1 MQHTYIRGVYGMSE
15 DAKKASRRGQI
26 GVEIFEQVERLVSD
40 EGLTR
45 TQAFERLSQETGRR
59 SGTVAANYY
68 RIARQRGAT
77 LQPRRGRGGGRRRRA
92 SGGVDG
98 ALARASEAIAE
109 LSSIVRAQEKE
120 LQRLREQADQFEK
133 LRKWMD
139 KNV

>member
-1 MQHTYIRGVYGMSE
+1 MSE
-15 DAKKASRRGQI
+15 DAEKVSRRGQI

-77 LQPRRGRGGGRRRRA
+77 LQPRRSRAGGRRRRA
-92 SGGVDG
+92 PGGAEG
-98 ALARASEAIAE
+98 ALTRASEAIAE
-109 LSSIVRAQEKE
+109 LSSIVRTQEKE
-120 LQRLREQADQFEK
+120 LQRLREQTDQFEK